1 MLSRKCK
8 IRFGIPLIIPLINT
22 LNKVFNITYR
32 RNNSFLLL
40 SFIKIG
46 MHINGTKYQCHNF
59 KFFLFF
65 FIIKNN
71 KTKRNMFDT
80 LQIFAKIDDS
90 LY

>member
-1 MLSRKCK
+1 MEQN
-8 IRFGIPLIIPLINT
+8 INVIISI
-22 LNKVFNITYR
+22 
-32 RNNSFLLL
+32 
-40 SFIKIG
+40 
-46 MHINGTKYQCHNF
+46 
-59 KFFLFF
+59 FFLFF